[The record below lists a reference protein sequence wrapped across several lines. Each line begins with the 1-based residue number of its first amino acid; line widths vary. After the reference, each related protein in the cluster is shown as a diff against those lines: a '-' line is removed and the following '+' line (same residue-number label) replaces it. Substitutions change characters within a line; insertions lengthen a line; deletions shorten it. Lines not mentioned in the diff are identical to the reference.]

1 MAEYTGLKAFQTYAE
16 VLDNG
21 ELPTLLSNL
30 LSGEWYW
37 MKNPMKNNW
46 LWYSRKNEISE
57 QETP

>member
-30 LSGEWYW
+30 LSGEWY
-37 MKNPMKNNW
+37 
-46 LWYSRKNEISE
+46 
-57 QETP
+57 